1 MAMDHNGGG
10 ELTDDALR
18 HEIELVGELVV
29 AASASERPLTDAEID
44 EALGIERDAGRG
56 HVEVRQEPRGHRVLR
71 RQQA

>member
-1 MAMDHNGGG
+1 MATDHSGGG

-29 AASASERPLTDAEID
+29 AASASERPLTDEEID
-44 EALGIERDAGRG
+44 EALGIERG
-56 HVEVRQEPRGHRVLR
+56 HVDGRSEARGHRVLR

>member
-1 MAMDHNGGG
+1 MATDHSGGG

-44 EALGIERDAGRG
+44 EALGVDRG
-56 HVEVRQEPRGHRVLR
+56 GDRSHPEAMQESHGHRVLR
-71 RQQA
+71 RQEA